1 MFDKWLNLP
10 AHLYLKLTAL
20 TILTVGIALSNV
32 LMSIGAIW
40 IIANWLI
47 QADFKNYWVRFKKT
61 PAAWFV
67 VGIFF
72 FLIISLLWS
81 EDVQYGFK
89 DLRVKL
95 PFIVI
100 PLVLATSA
108 PLKRIHFRYLLYVF
122 LGIMV
127 ITSILNVIHYHAI
140 ADEQPDIREM
150 SWFIS
155 HVRYAVLTNFAW
167 ITALYLIRRKNAI
180 VLNFLL
186 IIVAL
191 WMVYYLYKSQ
201 VINGYLLFLLLIGV
215 ALFYMVL
222 RIKNNGI
229 KYISIV
235 GISISVLL
243 AAWLANS
250 KWNEMNHC
258 DKIQFSQLELY
269 TPNGNPYFH
278 DTLHTQRENGNYV
291 WLYVNQ
297 EEMQEQWEKRSAI
310 PYDSL
315 DLKNQPMFGTLMR
328 YLTSKG
334 ERKDSVGVVNLS
346 MEEVNNIEKGQTS
359 VKKDAGLVSRL
370 EAFIVEYNIYQDGG
384 DPNGNSFN
392 QRIEHLKAAQYI
404 INEKWLWGVGVGDVP
419 MTFEKAYIEMNSQL
433 SLENR
438 HRSHNQFLT
447 IWVALGLIGFLA
459 FLMLFIV
466 PFFEI
471 KQKDFFMVLFLFGLF
486 FSCLFQDFI
495 ETQAGV
501 TIFGLF
507 YGLAIYRESE
517 IQDVI

>member
-1 MFDKWLNLP
+1 
-10 AHLYLKLTAL
+10 
-20 TILTVGIALSNV
+20 
-32 LMSIGAIW
+32 
-40 IIANWLI
+40 
-47 QADFKNYWVRFKKT
+47 
-61 PAAWFV
+61 
-67 VGIFF
+67 
-72 FLIISLLWS
+72 
-81 EDVQYGFK
+81 
-89 DLRVKL
+89 
-95 PFIVI
+95 
-100 PLVLATSA
+100 
-108 PLKRIHFRYLLYVF
+108 
-122 LGIMV
+122 
-127 ITSILNVIHYHAI
+127 
-140 ADEQPDIREM
+140 
-150 SWFIS
+150 
-155 HVRYAVLTNFAW
+155 
-167 ITALYLIRRKNAI
+167 
-180 VLNFLL
+180 
-186 IIVAL
+186 
-191 WMVYYLYKSQ
+191 
-201 VINGYLLFLLLIGV
+201 
-215 ALFYMVL
+215 
-222 RIKNNGI
+222 
-229 KYISIV
+229 
-235 GISISVLL
+235 
-243 AAWLANS
+243 
-250 KWNEMNHC
+250 
-258 DKIQFSQLELY
+258 
-269 TPNGNPYFH
+269 
-278 DTLHTQRENGNYV
+278 
-291 WLYVNQ
+291 
-297 EEMQEQWEKRSAI
+297 
-310 PYDSL
+310 
-315 DLKNQPMFGTLMR
+315 MFGTLMR